1 MTNKEY
7 KKMVD
12 TFLQIKYEF
21 LCECARNITFKMKT
35 DPTELVSELAIFLY
49 ENKEKLEPYME
60 GKMLEGFS
68 VSWLK
73 IQGRYKTSPFN
84 RKCLYQNDKMT
95 DQIPDIESIEQS
107 TETEDPYITDL
118 RNVYTD
124 EQIENILKIHE
135 IYPGLHP
142 SHQIL
147 FKAYFIEDLTYDKIK
162 DKYTFFKMV
171 NGKRINYKSKYSIHK
186 MMMDLKNE
194 IKKKL

>member
-12 TFLQIKYEF
+12 TFLQTKYEF

-49 ENKEKLEPYME
+49 ENKEKLEPYMDN
-60 GKMLEGFS
+60 KMLEGFS

-95 DQIPDIESIEQS
+95 DQIPDIEATEQS
-107 TETEDPYITDL
+107 QETEDPYITDL

-186 MMMDLKNE
+186 MMVDLKNE

>member
-1 MTNKEY
+1 MSKGEY
-7 KKMVD
+7 KRMID
-12 TFLQIKYEF
+12 NFLSIKYNF
-21 LCECARNITFKMKT
+21 LCECANNITFKMKT
-35 DPTELVSELAIFLY
+35 NPTELVSELAIFLY

-73 IQGRYKTSPFN
+73 IQGRYKSSPFN

-95 DQIPDIESIEQS
+95 DQIPDLEAPEQS
-107 TETEDPYITDL
+107 IETEDPYITDL
-118 RNVYTD
+118 RNVYSD
-124 EQIENILKIHE
+124 EQIENILKIHD
-135 IYPGLHP
+135 IYPSLHP

-162 DKYTFFKMV
+162 DKYTFFKVV
-171 NGKRINYKSKYSIHK
+171 NGKKINYKSKYSIHK

-194 IKKKL
+194 IKKNL